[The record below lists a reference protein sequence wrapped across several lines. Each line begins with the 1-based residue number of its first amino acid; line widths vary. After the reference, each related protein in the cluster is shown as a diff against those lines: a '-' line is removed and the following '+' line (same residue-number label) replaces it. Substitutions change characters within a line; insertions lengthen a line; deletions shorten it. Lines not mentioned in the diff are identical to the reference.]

1 MRGNMKSGVPVATA
15 VLIAGL
21 MTTSA
26 LIPPPALAKAQERSN
41 VSADRPITATDDIVL
56 SSAAVKALRHIAQ
69 ARGDIEDGDGGGAQ
83 LQLDQANVLL
93 DIAEA
98 ALPATTVKD
107 RIWVAKKH
115 LEYEG
120 AQQVFTELVPIYR
133 SLDDLTAYMPV
144 QDARRHL
151 DQAKA
156 SLAKNDKDKA
166 IAEFEAADAA
176 LLYVEADIPLRTT
189 RQLMSRAR
197 QEIRN
202 GDAQAAEA
210 ALKAAEDNV
219 VFLSVAMHEPLAEA
233 HRSLWR
239 ATQDYVAGAY
249 GAAKTDLDR
258 AVRYLDYAS
267 NDADKETRAGIKVLL
282 AKAHSLE
289 QKIGAQ
295 SREVPALLRDLWNR
309 TEALSERSVEY
320 FTTGWQRMRADDD
333 LKAKLIEAKLHLSYA
348 EADRL
353 LANDTKQATDELAKA
368 EDYLSKAAAE
378 AKQGGA
384 AGIQAVRN
392 SVKDLSSDQ
401 TQTQLKDRYAEV
413 KSHLG
418 RLIETL

>member
-1 MRGNMKSGVPVATA
+1 MRGDMKPGIPVATA

-26 LIPPPALAKAQERSN
+26 LIPPPAAAKVQERPG
-41 VSADRPITATDDIVL
+41 VSADRPITATDDVVL

-69 ARGDIEDGDGGGAQ
+69 ARGDIENGDGGGAQ
-83 LQLDQANVLL
+83 LQLDQANILL

-115 LEYEG
+115 LEYEST
-120 AQQVFTELVPIYR
+120 QQVLTELVPIYR
-133 SLDDLTAYMPV
+133 SLDELTAYMPV

-166 IAEFEAADAA
+166 IAEFDAADAA

-189 RQLMSRAR
+189 RQLMRRAR
-197 QEIRN
+197 EDIQN
-202 GDAQAAEA
+202 GDAQAAES

-239 ATQDYVAGAY
+239 ASQDYVAGAY
-249 GAAKTDLDR
+249 GAAKTDVHR

-267 NDADKETRAGIKVLL
+267 NDADKETRAGIKTLL

-289 QKIGAQ
+289 QKIGAK
-295 SREVPALLRDLWNR
+295 SREVPALLSDLWNR

-320 FTTGWQRMRADDD
+320 FTTGWQRMRANDD

-348 EADRL
+348 EADSL
-353 LANDTKQATDELAKA
+353 LGNDAKQATGELAQT
-368 EDYLSKAAAE
+368 ENYLSKAAAE
-378 AKQGGA
+378 APKGQT
-384 AGIQAVRN
+384 AGIQAVR
-392 SVKDLSSDQ
+392 SGVKGLSSDQ
-401 TQTQLKDRYAEV
+401 AETRLKDRYAEV
-413 KSHLG
+413 KSRLG